1 MPVQV
6 LMPALSPTM
15 EKGKLA
21 KWQKKEGDKVKS
33 GDVLAEIETDKA
45 TMEVEAVDEGTLGKI
60 LVAEGTD
67 DVLVNTPIAVIL
79 GEGESAAD
87 IGKMAAAPAKS
98 LSPGAAAPPS
108 PPGGEVK
115 VASTS
120 PQRGEGAAP
129 RAADEGAKG
138 SRVFASPLARR
149 MAKQKGV
156 DLAAV
161 KGSGPHGRV
170 VMKDVES
177 AKPGA
182 APAASSTAAA
192 FAPPPSDEAVLKL
205 FAPGSYDLVPHDG
218 MRKTIARRLTESKQ
232 HVPHFYVSVDV
243 TLDHLLDLRERLN
256 LQAPKDKDG
265 KPLWKVSVNDFIIKA
280 LAMALVKVPEANV
293 SWTDSAMVKH
303 HNADIG
309 VAVSIPGGLITPIVR
324 KAETKGLAAI
334 SLEMKDY
341 AKRARDRKLK
351 PEEYTGGS
359 AAVSNMGMMNVKN
372 FAAIVNPPHGCILA
386 IGSGER
392 RPVVR
397 GTEIVIEQQMTITL
411 STDHRCIDG
420 ALGAEL
426 IGAIR
431 MYLEEPGLM
440 LV

>member
-67 DVLVNTPIAVIL
+67 DVAVNTPIAVIL
-79 GEGESAAD
+79 GDGESAAN
-87 IGKMAAAPAKS
+87 ISFETPAARAP
-98 LSPGAAAPPS
+98 
-108 PPGGEVK
+108 
-115 VASTS
+115 
-120 PQRGEGAAP
+120 Q
-129 RAADEGAKG
+129 DEGKKQTPATATSTPSIPHPEVPPKAASKG
-138 SRVFASPLARR
+138 QDTSRLFASPLARR
-149 MAKQKGV
+149 IAKQKGI
-156 DLAAV
+156 DLAAL
-161 KGSGPHGRV
+161 KGSGPHGRIIL
-170 VMKDVES
+170 KDVET

-182 APAASSTAAA
+182 APAKAAA
-192 FAPPPSDEAVLKL
+192 PQLATGPSEEQVLKL
-205 FAPGSYDLVPHDG
+205 FEAGSYELVPHDN
-218 MRKTIARRLTESKQ
+218 MRKVIARRLLESKQ
-232 HVPHFYVSVDV
+232 TIPHFYVSVDV
-243 TLDHLLDLRERLN
+243 TLDNLLDIRERLN

-265 KPLWKVSVNDFIIKA
+265 KPAWKVSVNDFIIKA
-280 LAMALVKVPEANV
+280 MAMALIKVPDANV

-303 HNADIG
+303 KHADIG

-324 KAETKGLAAI
+324 KAETKGLALI
-334 SLEMKDY
+334 SQEMKDY

-351 PEEYTGGS
+351 PDEYTGGS
-359 AAVSNMGMMNVKN
+359 AAISNMGMMNVKN
-372 FAAIVNPPHGCILA
+372 FAAIVNPPHATILA

-392 RPVVR
+392 RAVVR
-397 GTEIVIEQQMTITL
+397 GQEIKIEQQMTITL
-411 STDHRCIDG
+411 STDHRAVDG
-420 ALGAEL
+420 ALGAEF
-426 IGAIR
+426 IGAIK